1 MKNFKLWYLLPLC
14 GLILLVLLLWLYPFA
29 PKEVR
34 LPILMYHHLAEQGDD
49 SATVSV
55 EQFRHQMALLKE
67 EGYQPVSLRQVIRY
81 GDEGVA
87 LPRKAVLI
95 TFDDG
100 YLSNYQ
106 IAYPIL
112 KEHQFPA
119 AIFAIGTSFGHE
131 KYYKET
137 DHPMLPHFGKSE
149 TEEMTQSG
157 WIEVQSHTFDLH
169 QYAPFEEQQPIRENI
184 LPLEGESAQ
193 SYEAMLAE
201 DHQKMQSLLAD
212 CGVDSIYAV
221 AYPHGKWSPAA
232 EDLLVELGCRITL
245 TTDPTAPNL
254 LRRGDPRS
262 LLHLGRMNI
271 CGNTTDDQLL
281 KYLSAS

>member
-1 MKNFKLWYLLPLC
+1 MKSVKLWFLLPLC
-14 GLILLVLLLWLYPFA
+14 GAILLALFLWFFPSA

-49 SATVSV
+49 SATISI

-67 EGYQPVSLRQVIRY
+67 EGYQPVSLRQVIGY
-81 GDEGVA
+81 GEKGVA
-87 LPRKAVLI
+87 LPQKAVLI

-106 IAYPIL
+106 YAYPIL

-119 AIFAIGTSFGHE
+119 AIFAIGSSFGRQE
-131 KYYKET
+131 YKET
-137 DHPMLPHFGKSE
+137 DHLILPHFGKRE

-169 QYAPFEEQQPIRENI
+169 QYAPYEEQQPARESI

-193 SYEAMLAE
+193 SYQAMLTE
-201 DHQKMQSLLAD
+201 DHQQMQALLAD
-212 CGVDSIYAV
+212 CGIPSIDAV

-232 EDLLVELGCRITL
+232 EELLVKLGCKITL
-245 TTDPTAPNL
+245 TTDSAAPNL

-271 CGNTTDDQLL
+271 CGNTTDEQLL
-281 KYLSAS
+281 EYLSRS